1 MRETLRPRTLCFL
14 LAAFIAPVTLL
25 AQTAVPPTPAATQAG
40 PPAPAGAQAGQ
51 VHRLSMDD
59 AVQLALEQ
67 NLNLQVQRLDPQLQ
81 DLNLAQVRTAWTPT
95 FNSTVVNRSSTSPI
109 TNVFAGAS
117 NELTSQNFGANFG
130 VSQLLPWGANYN
142 VAWNNSRGK
151 SNSIYDSPNPFLQS
165 NLNAQ
170 YVQPL
175 LRNFTIDG
183 TRAQLLVSEKNR
195 EMSDIQLRQAI
206 LVTTRAVKSAYWDL
220 AYAVGNLKVQQ
231 QSLDIARQSL
241 QDNKSRVNIGTMA
254 PIDIIEAQAEVARN
268 EEAVIVAE
276 AQITRAEDTL
286 RALIFDPKNPDFWAT
301 QFELTERPAFKA
313 QAVDVDAAVKN
324 ALAKRTDLEQSRKNL
339 EATDVNIRYFKNQ
352 TLPDL
357 NVQAGYGLT
366 GQGGTVYA
374 FDQSTFPPVLLS
386 SAQTRYTSV
395 LSKMLGNDFHNWSF
409 AVTVGYP
416 IGRSSAE
423 AGLARAKV
431 SYSQSLLEL
440 RTAELQVATQVR
452 EVARQLNTNQKRVNA
467 TQASRELAEKKLEA
481 QQKKFAAGMSTNF
494 EVIQAQRDL
503 AAARNAELLALLDF
517 NRSQVDFDTVQQ
529 APVGGSVASGYA
541 TAASVQQSST
551 GGSTANTNT
560 VGGRIQ

>member
-1 MRETLRPRTLCFL
+1 MEHIPMRDIFRRC
-14 LAAFIAPVTLL
+14 
-25 AQTAVPPTPAATQAG
+25 PTPLALVVLAVLLLPAALFAQDASPAAAG
-40 PPAPAGAQAGQ
+40 GQ
-51 VHRLSMDD
+51 GGLVRRLSMDD

-67 NLNLQVQRLDPQLQ
+67 NLNLQVQRLDPQVQ
-81 DLNLAQVRTAWTPT
+81 DLNLALVRTAWTPT
-95 FNSTVVNRSSTSPI
+95 LSSTVANSSSTSPI

-117 NELTSQNFGANFG
+117 NELTNQNFRANFG
-130 VSQLLPWGANYN
+130 VGQLLPWGANYN
-142 VAWNNSRGK
+142 VSWNNSRGK

-165 NLNAQ
+165 NVNAA
-170 YVQPL
+170 YSQPL
-175 LRNFTIDG
+175 LRNFKIDG
-183 TRAQLLVSEKNR
+183 TRAQLLITEKNR

-206 LVTTRAVKSAYWDL
+206 LTTTRLVKSAYWDL

-241 QDNKSRVNIGTMA
+241 QDNKARVNIGTMA

-286 RALIFDPKNPDFWAT
+286 RALVFDPKNPDFWAT
-301 QFELTERPAFKA
+301 RFELTEQPAFRA

-324 ALAKRTDLEQSRKNL
+324 ALGRRTDLEQQRKNL
-339 EATDVNIRYFKNQ
+339 EATDINIRYFRNQ

-357 NVQAGYGLT
+357 NVQAGYGLV
-366 GQGGTVYA
+366 GQGGTVYD
-374 FDQSTFPPVLLS
+374 FSNTFPPVLLS
-386 SAQTRYTSV
+386 SVNTPYSSV
-395 LSKMLGNDFHNWSF
+395 LSRMLGNDFHNWSL

-416 IGRSSAE
+416 IGRSNAE

-431 SYSQSLLEL
+431 SYSQSTLEL
-440 RTAELQVATQVR
+440 RQAELTVATQVR

-503 AAARNAELLALLDF
+503 AAARNAELSALLDF
-517 NRSQVDFDTVQQ
+517 NRSQVDFETVQQ

-541 TAASVQQSST
+541 TAASVQQATT
-551 GGSTANTNT
+551 GGSTSTGT
-560 VGGRIQ
+560 GSTTGRQ

>member
-1 MRETLRPRTLCFL
+1 MRKTIQQYPGALGLVLAL
-14 LAAFIAPVTLL
+14 LLVPASLFGQQAAAP
-25 AQTAVPPTPAATQAG
+25 PPSAEQQG
-40 PPAPAGAQAGQ
+40 P
-51 VHRLSMDD
+51 VRRLSLDD

-67 NLNLQVQRLDPQLQ
+67 NLNLQVQRLEPQLQ
-81 DLNLAQVRTAWTPT
+81 DLSLAQVRTAWTPT
-95 FNSTVVNRSSTSPI
+95 VNSTIANASSTSPI

-117 NELTSQNFGANFG
+117 NQLTNESFKANVG
-130 VSQLLPWGANYN
+130 VGQLLPWGGNYN

-165 NLNAQ
+165 SLSAL
-170 YVQPL
+170 YTQPL

-183 TRAQLLVSEKNR
+183 TRQQLLITEKNK
-195 EMSDIQLRQAI
+195 EMTDIQLRQAV
-206 LVTTRAVKSAYWDL
+206 LTTTRSVKSAYWDL

-276 AQITRAEDTL
+276 AQITRAEDAL
-286 RALIFDPKNPDFWAT
+286 RALVFDPKNPDFWNVR
-301 QFELTERPAFKA
+301 FELTEQPAFRV
-313 QAVDVDAAVKN
+313 QAVDVDQAVKS
-324 ALAKRTDLEQSRKNL
+324 ALAKRTDLEQQRKAL
-339 EATDVNIRYFKNQ
+339 EADDVNIRYFRNQ

-366 GQGGTVYA
+366 GQGGTTYD
-374 FDQSTFPPVLLS
+374 FTNTFPPVLLS
-386 SAQTRYTSV
+386 SVNTPYSSV

-431 SYSQSLLEL
+431 SYSQSLLQL
-440 RTAELQVATQVR
+440 RSAEMQVATQVR
-452 EVARQLNTNQKRVNA
+452 EVARQLNTNRKRVDA
-467 TQASRELAEKKLEA
+467 TKASRELAERKLEA
-481 QQKKFAAGMSTNF
+481 EQKKFAAGMSTNF
-494 EVIQAQRDL
+494 QVIQAQRDL
-503 AAARNAELLALLDF
+503 AAARNAELLALLDY
-517 NRSQVDFDTVQQ
+517 NRSQVDFETVQQ
-529 APVGGSVASGYA
+529 APVGSSFGTSLSSATSVPQGSTSQSN
-541 TAASVQQSST
+541 TSST
-551 GGSTANTNT
+551 GSNRN
-560 VGGRIQ
+560 Q